1 MGEAIR
7 GNESGLHVN
16 DIIIAPLIRTVGAC
30 LPKGGC
36 LIFTREMSSRAT
48 AEKVQHKNHH
58 ADNKGNDE
66 QGEGEK

>member
-1 MGEAIR
+1 MK
-7 GNESGLHVN
+7 SDLHIN
-16 DIIIAPLIRTVGAC
+16 DVVVAPLIRTVGAC

-48 AEKVQHKNHH
+48 AEKVQYKNHY
-58 ADNKGNDE
+58 ANNKGNDE